1 MARDLYEVL
10 GVDRGASKDAIR
22 KAYRSKAME
31 LHPDRNKD
39 AGAEDR
45 FKEVQRA
52 YGVLSDDNKRASYDQ
67 FGEAALN
74 GAGQQ
79 GFDGAGFQDIFSTLF
94 GDSRG
99 FGGFGFDSPFGGEQG
114 FKERGRDLQAK
125 VTLDLEEAIRGSN
138 RKLRITGMLMCD
150 DCSGSGMGKDSRQV
164 NCEQCGGSGMVRNNI
179 GGVFS
184 MQATCR
190 KCGGSGKKIENPCG
204 KCGGTGKARK
214 TREESVDIPPGIDNG
229 DVLRVPGKGD
239 AAPGGAPGDL
249 RVAVEVKEH
258 EIFKRD
264 GEDLYCELPIM
275 FTTAVLGGP
284 VKIPTVD
291 GPVNYHLPKG
301 IQNGKSLRLRGKG
314 VKGVRT
320 GRTGDLYAVIN
331 IETPTNLSRE
341 QAKLVEQLDRT
352 LQKNPEKHT
361 PNREGWVKR
370 AKRFFS

>member
-1 MARDLYEVL
+1 MARDLYDVL

-31 LHPDRNKD
+31 LHPDRNKE

-99 FGGFGFDSPFGGEQG
+99 FGGFGSHFGDDQG
-114 FKERGRDLQAK
+114 FSERGRDLQAK
-125 VTLDLEEAIRGSN
+125 VTIDLEEAIRGCK
-138 RKLRITGMLMCD
+138 RKLRISGMLMCD
-150 DCSGSGMGKDSRQV
+150 GCRGSGMGKGSRQAD
-164 NCEQCGGSGMVRNNI
+164 CGQCGGSGRVRNNI
-179 GGVFS
+179 GGIFS

-190 KCGGSGKKIENPCG
+190 KCGGSGKRIENPCR
-204 KCGGTGKARK
+204 KCGGSGKARK
-214 TREESVDIPPGIDNG
+214 TREESVDIPAGVDNG
-229 DVLRVPGKGD
+229 DVLRVPDKGD
-239 AAPGGAPGDL
+239 TGPDGNPGDL

-258 EIFKRD
+258 EIFKRN
-264 GEDLYCELPIM
+264 GEDLFCELPIM

-291 GPVNYHLPKG
+291 GPVNYDLPKG
-301 IQNGKSLRLRGKG
+301 IQNGKRLRLRGKG
-314 VKGVRT
+314 VRGIRT
-320 GRTGDLYAVIN
+320 GRTGDLYAAIY
-331 IETPTNLSRE
+331 IETPTNLSKE
-341 QAKLVEQLDRT
+341 QSKLVEQLDKS
-352 LQKNPEKHT
+352 LQANLAKHT
-361 PNREGWVKR
+361 PNRESWVKR